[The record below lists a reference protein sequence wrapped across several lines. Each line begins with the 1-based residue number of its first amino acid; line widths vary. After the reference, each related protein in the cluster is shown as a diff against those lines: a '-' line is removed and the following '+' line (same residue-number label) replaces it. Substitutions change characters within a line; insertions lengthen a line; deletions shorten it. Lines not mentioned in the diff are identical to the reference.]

1 MSQTSSSEDQQSSFS
16 SRFELICGL
25 TLAVFAATL
34 AVNDLGAGKF
44 GDDELIAHG
53 QAQQA
58 YAWYASKGL
67 KENLAEG
74 QLSLLRSLIASGTIP
89 ESNSAG
95 VKQNIADLESLIARY
110 QKEKK
115 EILLGSSTVGEAN
128 WVQDIDGELGRV
140 TGAKEYDAL
149 ANHLGGAGD
158 RFDLGTLFLQLCL
171 VIGAI
176 SLILKSEAQKK
187 FFFAA
192 CILLGGIGTIYTIL
206 SYLHAWRAPL
216 A

>member
-58 YAWYASKGL
+58 FAWYASKGL

-74 QLSLLRSLIASGTIP
+74 QVSLLRSLIASGTIP
-89 ESNSAG
+89 ESNSTG
-95 VKQNIADLESLIARY
+95 VERNISELESLIARY

-115 EILLGSSTVGEAN
+115 EILLGSSAVGEAN

-140 TGAKEYDAL
+140 TGAKEYEAL
-149 ANHLGGAGD
+149 AGHLGIAGD

-216 A
+216 S

>member
-58 YAWYASKGL
+58 FAWYASKGL

-95 VKQNIADLESLIARY
+95 VERNISELESLIARY

-115 EILLGSSTVGEAN
+115 EILLGSSAVGEAN

-140 TGAKEYDAL
+140 TGAKEYEAL
-149 ANHLGGAGD
+149 AGHLGIAGD

-216 A
+216 S